1 MRLMRRAKS
10 RRPKAPRLRN
20 NNDNSTDNETESA
33 APVSLS
39 SPLGGQLGYGQL
51 LGYGSTTALFTL
63 FIVVLQYIA
72 L

>member
-1 MRLMRRAKS
+1 MRRAKS

-20 NNDNSTDNETESA
+20 NNEDNSTANETESA

-39 SPLGGQLGYGQL
+39 LPLGGQLGYGLL